1 MHVPLS
7 EVGMRHNGLLATA
20 LAVTDDCLSVTRPLP
35 IIPITVI
42 VPTLNESA
50 RIRDAIE
57 ALSWADEVI
66 VADGGSRDR
75 TRELAGETGA
85 KVIEVLGGTIASQ
98 RNAGIA
104 VARNRWILA
113 LDADEHVPDQL
124 RDEIAAIVKVPQRE
138 AYRIRFRNFYLGREI
153 HHGSWGNEYH
163 VRLFRSD
170 RRFHERRVHET
181 LEAVDNLGL
190 LCTALEHTPYRDMGH
205 HIEKMARY
213 GRWGAEDLAFCGHRS
228 SSGKLVF
235 RPVWRFVREYFV
247 YGGWRDGRAG
257 LVLALLS
264 ASSVLLKY
272 AHLQALEWQAETQSA
287 PTHPIPL
294 PNLVANTPQRAGPVS
309 SDS

>member
-1 MHVPLS
+1 
-7 EVGMRHNGLLATA
+7 VGLRDNRPSSTA
-20 LAVTDDCLSVTRPLP
+20 LAVTNDCISVTQVAP
-35 IIPITVI
+35 IIPITVV
-42 VPTLNESA
+42 VPTLNEAA
-50 RIRDAIE
+50 RIRDAME

-66 VADGGSRDR
+66 VVDGGSKDR
-75 TRELAGETGA
+75 TRDLARQAGA
-85 KVIEVLGGTIASQ
+85 KVIEVPGGTIASQ

-104 VARNRWILA
+104 IARNRWILA

-124 RDEIAAIVKVPQRE
+124 RDEIAAILKAPQCE

-181 LEAVDNLGL
+181 LEPVYNVGF
-190 LCTALEHTPYRDMGH
+190 LCTALEHAPYRDIGH
-205 HIEKMARY
+205 HIEKIARY
-213 GRWGAEDLAFCGHRS
+213 SHWGAEDLAFCGHRS

-235 RPVWRFVREYFV
+235 RPVWRFVREYLL

-272 AHLQALEWQAETQSA
+272 AHLQALEWQAEIQNA
-287 PTHPIPL
+287 PVDPIPL
-294 PNLVANTPQRAGPVS
+294 PHSVAKTPHGAEPVS
-309 SDS
+309 LES